1 MRQTARTADRFKLD
15 PVAVLTDDGDEWPHL
30 VRAACMRV
38 LEADDAK
45 RAERERAE
53 VKKAKRR

>member
-1 MRQTARTADRFKLD
+1 MLLD
-15 PVAVLTDDGDEWPHL
+15 DDGDEWPHM

-45 RAERERAE
+45 RAEKERAAMS
-53 VKKAKRR
+53 KARPRRR